1 MARVIIGKALQE
13 EVEKKFRA
21 ESKKIFFAMKSLEQF
36 SHKGK
41 ALGHVQDIVIKELKY
56 GKFRFYFITDG
67 HQLKFGTQE
76 ELAGLLIKFVR
87 MSEKKNQ
94 QKAIEGIKET
104 LKSLGFEGWN
114 S

>member
-21 ESKKIFFAMKSLEQF
+21 ESKKIFSAMKSLEQIP
-36 SHKGK
+36 HKGK

-67 HQLKFGTQE
+67 E
-76 ELAGLLIKFVR
+76 PA
-87 MSEKKNQ
+87 
-94 QKAIEGIKET
+94 EGDRGNKRNPEVAWI
-104 LKSLGFEGWN
+104 
-114 S
+114 